1 MRTFWQDAASAA
13 STFVLKMALALSAST
28 QRLISRFMVDPSA
41 GRYCGVRRLCAPWDQ
56 ITQLEGRQNARR
68 RPALALQRPVLLNG
82 SLNWRITVST
92 LSVLRERTMSQ
103 DFYFLLMPGFSAI
116 GFISALEPLRVA
128 NRFRGELYRWHVLS
142 ADGGAVLASN
152 GMSVN
157 ADAALE
163 PLKKGA
169 TLLVVAGFEPLQFAT
184 PALEHWLRRLDHDGV
199 TLGAIDTG
207 ACVLAEAGLL
217 DGHRLTLHWEA
228 IDAFKESYPHLTV
241 TQELFEIDRR
251 RITCAGGTASIDLML
266 DLIAQAH
273 GPELAIQVSE
283 QFVLGRIRPRK
294 DHQRMQIA
302 TRYGIN
308 NKKLVQVI
316 GEMEQHTEPPLST
329 LALAEAI
336 KVTRRQLERLFR
348 LHLNDTPSNFYLGLR
363 LEKARQLL
371 RQSGMSVLEVGI
383 ACGFESPSYFTRSYR
398 ARFAKC
404 PREDRRREVV

>member
-1 MRTFWQDAASAA
+1 
-13 STFVLKMALALSAST
+13 
-28 QRLISRFMVDPSA
+28 
-41 GRYCGVRRLCAPWDQ
+41 
-56 ITQLEGRQNARR
+56 
-68 RPALALQRPVLLNG
+68 
-82 SLNWRITVST
+82 
-92 LSVLRERTMSQ
+92 MSQ

-116 GFISALEPLRVA
+116 GFISAIEPLRVA

-157 ADAALE
+157 VDAALE

-169 TLLVVAGFEPLQFAT
+169 TLWVVAGFEPLKFLT
-184 PALEHWLRRLDHDGV
+184 PALEHWLRRLEAEGV
-199 TLGAIDTG
+199 TLGGIDTG
-207 ACVLAEAGLL
+207 SVILAESGLL
-217 DGHRLTLHWEA
+217 EGHRVTLHWEA
-228 IDAFKESYPHLTV
+228 IEAFKESYPQLSV

-251 RITCAGGTASIDLML
+251 RITCAGGTASIDMML

-273 GPELAIQVSE
+273 GPQLAVQVSE

-294 DHQRMQIA
+294 DHQRMEVA
-302 TRYGIN
+302 SRYGIS

-316 GEMEQHTEPPLST
+316 GEMEQHSEPPLST
-329 LALAEAI
+329 LALAESI

-363 LEKARQLL
+363 LEKARKLL
-371 RQSGMSVLEVGI
+371 RQTDMSVLEVSI

-398 ARFAKC
+398 ARFVRC
-404 PREDRRREVV
+404 PREDRRPSGGGRELA

>member
-1 MRTFWQDAASAA
+1 
-13 STFVLKMALALSAST
+13 
-28 QRLISRFMVDPSA
+28 
-41 GRYCGVRRLCAPWDQ
+41 
-56 ITQLEGRQNARR
+56 
-68 RPALALQRPVLLNG
+68 
-82 SLNWRITVST
+82 
-92 LSVLRERTMSQ
+92 MSQ

-116 GFISALEPLRVA
+116 GFISAIEPLRVA

-142 ADGGAVLASN
+142 ADGGPVLASN
-152 GMSVN
+152 GMSLN

-169 TLLVVAGFEPLQFAT
+169 TLLVVAGFEPLKFLDA
-184 PALEHWLRRLDHDGV
+184 ALAHWLRRLDHDGV
-199 TLGAIDTG
+199 TLGGIDTG
-207 ACVLAEAGLL
+207 SVLLAEIGLL
-217 DGHRLTLHWEA
+217 DGHRVTLHWEA
-228 IDAFKESYPHLTV
+228 IEAFKESYPQLSV

-251 RITCAGGTASIDLML
+251 RITSAGGTASIDLML

-294 DHQRMQIA
+294 DHQRMQVA
-302 TRYGIN
+302 TRYGIC

-316 GEMEQHTEPPLST
+316 GEMEQHSEPPLTT
-329 LALAEAI
+329 LQLADSI

-348 LHLNDTPSNFYLGLR
+348 LHLNDTPSNFYLRLR

-371 RQSGMSVLEVGI
+371 RQTDMSVLEVSI

-398 ARFAKC
+398 ARFARC
-404 PREDRRREVV
+404 PREDRRTAKA

>member
-1 MRTFWQDAASAA
+1 MPRCRSDESA
-13 STFVLKMALALSAST
+13 TMA
-28 QRLISRFMVDPSA
+28 
-41 GRYCGVRRLCAPWDQ
+41 
-56 ITQLEGRQNARR
+56 
-68 RPALALQRPVLLNG
+68 
-82 SLNWRITVST
+82 
-92 LSVLRERTMSQ
+92 Q

-128 NRFRGELYRWHVLS
+128 NRFGGELYRWHVLS
-142 ADGGAVLASN
+142 ADGGAVQASN

-163 PLKKGA
+163 SLKKGA

-184 PALEHWLRRLDHDGV
+184 PALQQWLRRLDHEGV

-207 ACVLAEAGLL
+207 ACVLAETGLL

-228 IDAFKESYPHLTV
+228 IDAFKESYPQLTV

-283 QFVLGRIRPRK
+283 QFVLGRIRTRR

-302 TRYGIN
+302 TRYGIAS
-308 NKKLVQVI
+308 KKLVHVI
-316 GEMEQHTEPPLST
+316 GEMEQQTERPLST

-336 KVTRRQLERLFR
+336 NVTRRQLERLFR

-371 RQSGMSVLEVGI
+371 RQSGLSVLEVSI

-404 PREDRRREVV
+404 PREDRRREGI